1 MKTVSISGSPR
12 VSVGK
17 KDAKALRA
25 NGNVPCTLYGGTDQI
40 NFFAPYNDFR
50 HVVYTPDVN
59 KVVVKV
65 DGKEYETLLQEI
77 QFHPV
82 NDKIMHIDFLQLF
95 PDKPVIIDIPV
106 VITGS
111 SAGVKAGGKMAVI
124 TRKLKIKAL
133 PAHLPDFI
141 SVDISSLEIGQS
153 KRVGDLTLE
162 NVHFLDTPNR
172 VIVAVQMTRAVV
184 EEPKAAAAATPAAG
198 AAGAKAAAPAAAAGA
213 KAPAAAAAKAPEK
226 KK

>member
-12 VSVGK
+12 VNVGK

-25 NGNVPCTLYGGTDQI
+25 SGNVPCTMYGGAEQI

-50 HVVYTPDVN
+50 HIVYTPDVN
-59 KVVVKV
+59 KILVKV
-65 DGKEYETLLQEI
+65 DGKEFETLLQEI

-82 NDKIMHIDFLQLF
+82 SDKIMHIDFLQLF
-95 PDKPVIIDIPV
+95 ADKLVIIDIPV
-106 VITGS
+106 ILTGT
-111 SAGVKAGGKMAVI
+111 SAGVKQGGKLVLV

-141 SVDISSLEIGQS
+141 SLDITDLNIGGS
-153 KRVGDLTLE
+153 MRVGEIQID
-162 NVHFLDTPNR
+162 NVQFLDTPNR

-184 EEPKAAAAATPAAG
+184 EDPKAAAAPAA
-198 AAGAKAAAPAAAAGA
+198 A
-213 KAPAAAAAKAPEK
+213 KAPAAAAKAPAAPAAK
-226 KK
+226 K

>member
-12 VSVGK
+12 ASVGK

-25 NGNVPCTLYGGTDQI
+25 NGNVPCTLYGGTEQV

-65 DGKEYETLLQEI
+65 GGKEYETLLQEI

-111 SAGVKAGGKMAVI
+111 SAGVKAGGKMAII

-133 PAHLPDFI
+133 PADLPDFI

-153 KRVGDLTLE
+153 KRVGDLNLS
-162 NVHFLDTPNR
+162 NVQFLDTPNR

-184 EEPKAAAAATPAAG
+184 EEPKAAAAATPAA

-213 KAPAAAAAKAPEK
+213 KAPAAAAKAPEK

>member
-12 VSVGK
+12 ASVGK

-25 NGNVPCTLYGGTDQI
+25 NGNVPCTLYGGTEQI

-50 HVVYTPDVN
+50 HVVYTPEVN
-59 KVVVKV
+59 KVTVKV
-65 DGKEYETLLQEI
+65 DGKEYETLVQEI

-95 PDKPVIIDIPV
+95 PEKLVIIDIPV

-111 SAGVKAGGKMAVI
+111 SAGVKAGGKMSII
-124 TRKLKIKAL
+124 TRKLKLKAL
-133 PAHLPDFI
+133 PANLPDFI
-141 SVDISSLEIGQS
+141 TIDITDLEIGQS
-153 KRVGDLTLE
+153 RKVGDLNIP
-162 NVHFLDTPNR
+162 NVQLLDTPNR
-172 VIVAVQMTRAVV
+172 VVVAVNVTRAVV
-184 EEPKAAAAATPAAG
+184 EEPKAAVATPAAG
-198 AAGAKAAAPAAAAGA
+198 AVAPAAGAAAPAAGA

>member
-25 NGNVPCTLYGGTDQI
+25 NGNVPCTLYGGTEQI
-40 NFFAPYNDFR
+40 NFYAPYNDFR

-65 DGKEYETLLQEI
+65 NGKEYETLLQEI

-95 PDKPVIIDIPV
+95 PEKQVIIDIPV

-111 SAGVKAGGKMAVI
+111 SAGVKAGGKMVVI
-124 TRKLKIKAL
+124 SRKLKIKAL
-133 PAHLPDFI
+133 PANLPDFI
-141 SVDISSLEIGQS
+141 SVDITNLEIGQS
-153 KRVGDLTLE
+153 TRVGDLSLP
-162 NVHFLDTPNR
+162 NVQFLDTPNR
-172 VIVAVQMTRAVV
+172 VIVGVQMTRAVV
-184 EEPKAAAAATPAAG
+184 EEPKAAAAAAPAAG
-198 AAGAKAAAPAAAAGA
+198 AAAAKAPAAAAGA

>member
-12 VSVGK
+12 ANVGK

-25 NGNVPCTLYGGTDQI
+25 SGNIPCTLYGGKNQV

-59 KVVVKV
+59 KVLVKV
-65 DGKEYETLLQEI
+65 DGNEYETLLQEI

-82 NDKIMHIDFLQLF
+82 NDRILHIDFLQLF

-111 SAGVKAGGKMAVI
+111 SAGVKAGGKLAVI

-133 PAHLPDFI
+133 PAHLPDVI
-141 SVDISSLEIGQS
+141 TIDISNLEIGQS
-153 KRVGDLTLE
+153 SRVGDLAME
-162 NVHFLDTPNR
+162 NVQFLDTPNR

-184 EEPKAAAAATPAAG
+184 EDPKAAAAAAPAAG
-198 AAGAKAAAPAAAAGA
+198 AAKAAAPAAAAGA
-213 KAPAAAAAKAPEK
+213 KAPAAAAKAPEK

>member
-25 NGNVPCTLYGGTDQI
+25 DGKVPCTLYGGTEQV

-50 HVVYTPDVN
+50 HIVYTPDVN
-59 KVVVKV
+59 KVLVKV

-111 SAGVKAGGKMAVI
+111 SAGVKAGGKMAII

-133 PAHLPDFI
+133 PSHLPDSI
-141 SVDISSLEIGQS
+141 SVDITNLEIGQS
-153 KRVGDLTLE
+153 SRVGDLSVP
-162 NVHFLDTPNR
+162 NVQFLDTPNR

-184 EEPKAAAAATPAAG
+184 EEPKAAAAAAATPAAG
-198 AAGAKAAAPAAAAGA
+198 AAKAPAAAAGA
-213 KAPAAAAAKAPEK
+213 AKAPAAAAKAPEK

>member
-12 VSVGK
+12 ASVGK
-17 KDAKALRA
+17 KDAKALRT
-25 NGNVPCTLYGGTDQI
+25 NGNVPCTLYGGTEQV

-50 HVVYTPDVN
+50 HVVYTPEVN
-59 KVVVKV
+59 KVLVKV
-65 DGKEYETLLQEI
+65 GGKEYETLLQEI

-95 PDKPVIIDIPV
+95 PDKEVIIDIPV

-111 SAGVKAGGKMAVI
+111 SAGVKAGGKMAII

-133 PAHLPDFI
+133 PAHLPDLI
-141 SVDISSLEIGQS
+141 SVDITNLEIGQS
-153 KRVGDLTLE
+153 SRVGDLSME
-162 NVHFLDTPNR
+162 NVQFLDTPNR

-184 EEPKAAAAATPAAG
+184 EEPKAAAATPAAAAAPAAG
-198 AAGAKAAAPAAAAGA
+198 AKAPAAAAGA
-213 KAPAAAAAKAPEK
+213 KAPAAAAKAPEK

>member
-12 VSVGK
+12 ASVGK

-25 NGNVPCTLYGGTDQI
+25 NGNVICTLYGGTEQV

-59 KVVVKV
+59 KVMVKV
-65 DGKEYETLLQEI
+65 DGKEYETLIQEI

-82 NDKIMHIDFLQLF
+82 SDKILHIDFLQLF

-133 PAHLPDFI
+133 PAHLPDVI
-141 SVDISSLEIGQS
+141 SVDISGLEIGQS
-153 KRVGDLTLE
+153 SRVGDLSIP
-162 NVHFLDTPNR
+162 NVQFLDTPNR
-172 VIVAVQMTRAVV
+172 VIVAIQMTRAVV
-184 EEPKAAAAATPAAG
+184 EEPKAAAAATPAA
-198 AAGAKAAAPAAAAGA
+198 AKAPAAAAAGA

>member
-12 VSVGK
+12 ANVGK

-25 NGNVPCTLYGGTDQI
+25 GGNVPCTLYGGKDQV
-40 NFFAPYNDFR
+40 NFYAAYNDFR

-59 KVVVKV
+59 KVMVNV
-65 DGKEYETLLQEI
+65 DGKQYETLLQEI

-82 NDKIMHIDFLQLF
+82 TDKILHIDFLQLF

-133 PAHLPDFI
+133 PAHLPDVI
-141 SVDISSLEIGQS
+141 SVDISNLEIGQS
-153 KRVGDLTLE
+153 TRVGDLNME
-162 NVHFLDTPNR
+162 NVQFLDTPNR
-172 VIVAVQMTRAVV
+172 VIVAIQMTRAVI
-184 EEPKAAAAATPAAG
+184 EEPKAAAAAAPAAAKAPAAG
-198 AAGAKAAAPAAAAGA
+198 AAAAGA

>member
-25 NGNVPCTLYGGTDQI
+25 NGNVPCTLYGGDEQV

-50 HVVYTPDVN
+50 HVVYTPEVN
-59 KVVVKV
+59 KVMVKV
-65 DGKEYETLLQEI
+65 GGKEYETLLQEI

-111 SAGVKAGGKMAVI
+111 SAGVKAGGKLAVI
-124 TRKLKIKAL
+124 TRKLKIKTL
-133 PAHLPDFI
+133 PAHLPDVI

-153 KRVGDLTLE
+153 IKVGDLSLS
-162 NVHFLDTPNR
+162 NLQLLDTPNR

-184 EEPKAAAAATPAAG
+184 EEPKAAAAAAPAA
-198 AAGAKAAAPAAAAGA
+198 AKAAPAAAAA
-213 KAPAAAAAKAPEK
+213 KAPAAAAKAPEK

>member
-12 VSVGK
+12 ANVGK

-25 NGNVPCTLYGGTDQI
+25 DGKVPCTLYGGTEQI

-50 HVVYTPDVN
+50 HIVYTPDVN

-65 DGKEYETLLQEI
+65 DGKEYETLVQEI

-95 PDKPVIIDIPV
+95 PEKLVIIDIPV

-141 SVDISSLEIGQS
+141 SVDITSLEIGQS
-153 KRVGDLTLE
+153 SRVGDLNIP
-162 NVHFLDTPNR
+162 NVQFLDTPNR

-184 EEPKAAAAATPAAG
+184 EEPKAAAAASAAAP
-198 AAGAKAAAPAAAAGA
+198 AAGAKAPAAAAAGA